1 MEPSRP
7 ADTHDPH
14 HRPRRT
20 ARRRPAV
27 VTAAVVLA
35 GIAFPPAAA
44 GARPAP
50 RIDALRQRADQLG
63 TRLEQL
69 TEQFDGLRVR
79 LQQAQR
85 AAAVADA
92 TSAHATTTLRAVQR
106 QVGRFA
112 AQRYMNAADDDA
124 PALLAAAD
132 PRTLLDRASTLHYF
146 TQQDDAQVRQLTRA
160 IQNARRAGQ
169 DARDRVA
176 QENCLKAQLARQ
188 RAAIRRELDRVRRPL
203 LKDAVDRADRGETI
217 PPIPGGDT
225 RALGAVRAALS
236 QLGVPYVWGG
246 AMPGRGF
253 DCSGLTM
260 WAYKQVGINL
270 PHYGGDQ
277 WNAGVHVSRDQLEP
291 GDLVFFYSDIHH
303 MGMYIGDGK
312 FVHAPHTGDRVRIA
326 DLSTRPFAGA
336 VRVV

>member
-1 MEPSRP
+1 
-7 ADTHDPH
+7 
-14 HRPRRT
+14 
-20 ARRRPAV
+20 
-27 VTAAVVLA
+27 VTAAVLLA
-35 GIAFPPAAA
+35 GIVLPPAAA
-44 GARPAP
+44 DARPSP
-50 RIDALRQRADQLG
+50 HIDALRQRADQLG

-69 TEQFDGLRVR
+69 TEQYDGLRVR
-79 LQQAQR
+79 LAQAQR

-92 TSAHATTTLRAVQR
+92 TSARATKALRAVQR
-106 QVGRFA
+106 KVGRFA
-112 AQRYMNAADDDA
+112 AQRYMNGADDGI
-124 PALLAAAD
+124 PALLSTSD
-132 PRTLLDRASTLHYF
+132 PRALLDRAGTLHYF

-160 IQNARRAGQ
+160 IQNAERAGQ
-169 DARDRVA
+169 DARDLAA
-176 QENCLKAQLARQ
+176 QARCLKAQLARQ
-188 RAAIRRELDRVRRPL
+188 RAAIRRELDKVRGPL
-203 LKDAVDRADRGETI
+203 LKDAVDRADRGEKI
-217 PPIPGGDT
+217 PPIPGGNSK
-225 RALGAVRAALS
+225 ALGAVRAALS

-246 AMPGRGF
+246 ATPGKGF

-312 FVHAPHTGDRVRIA
+312 FVHAPHTGDRVRIS
-326 DLSTRPFAGA
+326 DLSSRPFAGA